1 MAKHPNHDLPDR
13 DDVLHVEP
21 PIADE
26 RPRRGPQPTPHDEVK
41 ATEVPQTRVLLTG
54 DDRTVVTE
62 AYIPTAEYGFRIFVN
77 GQPFEQIG
85 VAADSGTTIF
95 APTR

>member
-1 MAKHPNHDLPDR
+1 MATKPSHASDPEVTTSEPLAPAPR
-13 DDVLHVEP
+13 ITVEP
-21 PIADE
+21 QTGE
-26 RPRRGPQPTPHDEVK
+26 
-41 ATEVPQTRVLLTG
+41 QTRVLLTG

-62 AYIPTAEYGFRIFVN
+62 DYVLTAEYGFRIFVR
-77 GQPFEQIG
+77 GQHFEQIG